1 MKYQINDI
9 VFDTQEHTLLKN
21 NKLLRLEAKSFQLL
35 IYFIESNGRVCS
47 RDELIADVWQG
58 QIVSDGAVN
67 KAISKLRG
75 HFEQLSPDTLFIDTK
90 TKFGYQFCADI
101 ARLQQDQTSQGL
113 TSAKNRRALLIMG
126 LLFTT
131 LILAMLFWWGT
142 IKDEPSTPQPL
153 RYSSLLRFSA
163 QDGVETKL
171 SNSASGDVLFHSLTA
186 DNSQKLI
193 LKSSNGKEQ
202 TIPLELD
209 AKSTASLSPSGQS
222 IAYVDYDSKHCSV
235 FISPTSMNHRQE
247 YFNCARFSDIKLA
260 WAHDEQSL
268 FIQARENNAT
278 PYSIYQLQLATRS
291 LQQITLPVGLSH
303 LKGDYLLAHHP
314 TKPLLA
320 FARYLGS
327 ERSEVHVIDINSL
340 TTKKV
345 YALAHTINALTWHVK
360 HEQLYVAHQKQ
371 LFALNKD
378 TSTTLIKQFSYPIE
392 SIAST
397 FINGQTAI
405 LATQYQP
412 STKIQS
418 YDLYSHQTVTLHQNA
433 AFNRLPRELAS
444 EQLLF
449 ISDMAQTHALWQLKN
464 GELSQLVLPFE
475 FGFRRYDI
483 DEDGELILFEKHG
496 ALYEFNLSDQ
506 SITQLFS
513 AEHKAYVANYLT
525 SQETIIYSS
534 NQSAQWQLWEYNK
547 QTKQHH
553 QLTHFGGYNGYY
565 YKDALI
571 YSKRNQDG
579 LWIKSQQNEEEK
591 LIADFKNINWLNW
604 QLINEHIYF
613 YRPKSGIWKYNIIT
627 KTEQLIMVK
636 PERFIHQYTISK
648 DERKVIFVEL
658 QPLQG
663 DIQALVVD

>member
-9 VFDTQEHTLLKN
+9 VFDRQEHTLLKN
-21 NKLLRLEAKSFQLL
+21 SKLLRLEAKSFQLL
-35 IYFIESNGRVCS
+35 MYFIENNGKVCS

-75 HFEQLSPDTLFIDTK
+75 HFELLSPGTLFIDTK
-90 TKFGYQFCADI
+90 TKFGYQFCANV
-101 ARLQQDQTSQGL
+101 ARLEPDSPSFTP
-113 TSAKNRRALLIMG
+113 AKNRQALLIIG
-126 LLFTT
+126 LLLIT
-131 LILAMLFWWGT
+131 LILAMLFWWWP
-142 IKDEPSTPQPL
+142 IKDEATSHQPL
-153 RYSSLLRFSA
+153 TYPSLLRFSA
-163 QDGVETKL
+163 QDGVESKL
-171 SNSASGDVLFHSLTA
+171 SNSASGDVLFHSLTT

-193 LKSSNGKEQ
+193 LKSSNGKEK
-202 TIPLELD
+202 TISLELD
-209 AKSTASLSPSGQS
+209 TISTASLSPSGQS
-222 IAYVDYDSKHCSV
+222 IAYVDYESGQCTV
-235 FISPTSMNHRQE
+235 FISSTSMDSRQE
-247 YFNCARFSDIKLA
+247 YFNCARFSDIALA
-260 WAHDEQSL
+260 WAHNERSL
-268 FIQARENNAT
+268 FIQARENNAA
-278 PYSIYQLQLATRS
+278 PYSIYQLQLATQS

-327 ERSEVHVIDINSL
+327 DHSEVQVIDTNSL

-345 YALAHTINALTWHVK
+345 YTLTHTINALTWHVK
-360 HEQLYVAHQKQ
+360 HEQLYVANQKQ
-371 LFALNKD
+371 LYALNKD

-397 FINGQTAI
+397 FVNGQAAI

-418 YDLYSHQTVTLHQNA
+418 YDFYSHQTVTLHQNA
-433 AFNRLPRELAS
+433 ALNRLPRELSS

-449 ISDMAQTHALWQLKN
+449 ISDMAQTHTLWRLKN
-464 GELSQLVLPFE
+464 NELSQLVLPFE

-496 ALYEFNLSDQ
+496 ALYEFNLNDQ

-513 AEHKAYVANYLT
+513 TEHKAYVANYLT
-525 SQETIIYSS
+525 SPERIIYSS

-553 QLTHFGGYNGYY
+553 QLTQFGGYNGHY

-579 LWIKSQQNEEEK
+579 LWIKSQQSEEEK

-604 QLINEHIYF
+604 QLLNEHIYF
-613 YRPKSGIWKYNIIT
+613 YRPKSGIWKYNINT
-627 KTEQLIMVK
+627 KTEQLIMAK
-636 PERFIHQYTISK
+636 PERFIHQYTISA

-663 DIQALVVD
+663 DIQALVFD